1 MTWPFSTAEL
11 TAGLRRYLAEPTL
24 QVAAV
29 AEEPVAPAL
38 SSSLGVRAV
47 RGLRVSYSAGES
59 AAIGATYR
67 LDCVLKEL
75 DSEAR
80 PGLANPGVREA
91 GVYRSLR
98 AQLPVATP
106 ALIAADPAGSWLVL
120 EAVDAAARPLS
131 WTKDETYA
139 AIQLLARLHERF
151 WGLADDLA
159 AYAWLARPLTIDFD
173 IHVYAAAKA
182 LGRLAG
188 DEWPPLIARSPQI
201 LGTLGQII
209 RQAEKVVQPLRAVP
223 FTLLHGGFGPRT
235 LLRDDEGDPVV
246 LDWHQAGI
254 GPGVLDL
261 VAMVIET
268 QWAAQTMAPAAP
280 PPTTVG
286 PMPPVP
292 AAKQMAR
299 YRREIARAV
308 NVRWTDS
315 EWSELWDHALL
326 WRFMQETLPWLA
338 SATPEEFAAREQQ
351 FDEVWLR
358 PVLAAAS
365 RRLAPFVYP

>member
-11 TAGLRRYLAEPTL
+11 TAGLRRYLAEPSL
-24 QVAAV
+24 QVTGLVEQPLVSGQA
-29 AEEPVAPAL
+29 
-38 SSSLGVRAV
+38 STLGVRAV
-47 RGLRVSYSAGES
+47 RGLQVAYSVAGGDGS
-59 AAIGATYR
+59 ALA
-67 LDCVLKEL
+67 CVVKEL

-91 GVYRSLR
+91 GVYRSL
-98 AQLPVATP
+98 ALQLPMATP

-120 EAVDAAARPLS
+120 EAVESPAVPQAWD
-131 WTKDETYA
+131 KDETYS

-159 AYAWLARPLTIDFD
+159 AYPWLARPLTIDYE
-173 IHVYAAAKA
+173 IHVYAAAAA
-182 LGRLAG
+182 LGEVVRS
-188 DEWPPLIARSPQI
+188 EWPPLIARSPQI
-201 LGTLGQII
+201 LGSLGQII
-209 RQAEKVVQPLRAVP
+209 RQSEQVVQPLRAVP
-223 FTLLHGGFGPRT
+223 FTLLHGGLWPGS
-235 LLRDDEGDPVV
+235 LVRDEDGDPVV

-261 VAMVIET
+261 MVMVTTTE
-268 QWAAQTMAPAAP
+268 WAPQSVSPDA
-280 PPTTVG
+280 
-286 PMPPVP
+286 PMPAPVP

-299 YRREIARAV
+299 YRREIARTV
-308 NVRWTDS
+308 GLRWTDS

-326 WRFMQETLPWLA
+326 WRFMQEMLPWVA
-338 SATPEEFAAREQQ
+338 SASPEEFTAREQQ

-365 RRLAPFVYP
+365 RRLAPFVFP

>member
-1 MTWPFSTAEL
+1 MAWPFSTAEL

-24 QVAAV
+24 QVV
-29 AEEPVAPAL
+29 GLAEEPAAPSP

-47 RGLRVSYSAGES
+47 RALRVTYSAGDS
-59 AAIGATYR
+59 AAIGATFR
-67 LDCVLKEL
+67 LACVVKEL

-91 GVYRSLR
+91 GVYRSL
-98 AQLPVATP
+98 AIQLPMATP
-106 ALIAADPAGSWLVL
+106 ALIAADSAGSWLVL
-120 EAVDAAARPLS
+120 EAVDAPAWPQA
-131 WTKDETYA
+131 WTKDETYS

-159 AYAWLARPLTIDFD
+159 AYPWLARPLTIDYE

-182 LGRLAG
+182 LGQLAG

-209 RQAEKVVQPLRAVP
+209 RQSEQVVKPLRAVP
-223 FTLLHGGFGPRT
+223 FTLLHGGFWPGC
-235 LLRDDEGDPVV
+235 LVHDDDGDPVV

-261 VAMVIET
+261 MAMITATE
-268 QWAAQTMAPAAP
+268 WAPQSVTPSAPAPA
-280 PPTTVG
+280 
-286 PMPPVP
+286 PVP

-299 YRREIARAV
+299 YRREIARTV
-308 NVRWTDS
+308 GVRWTDS

-326 WRFMQETLPWLA
+326 WRFMQEMLPWVA
-338 SATPEEFAAREQQ
+338 SASPEEFAAREQQ

-358 PVLAAAS
+358 PVLAAAG
-365 RRLAPFVYP
+365 RRLAPFVSP